1 MGGNR
6 KWVKSSSLITRNLKV
21 FSEVDKPRKKKSR
34 NRSINSLFQTL
45 EELKIERLKR
55 SFLWRM
61 ELWGDERWGETVTV
75 QHLGLPNTS
84 ITLTKMKNT
93 EKGNKIIVFV

>member
-1 MGGNR
+1 
-6 KWVKSSSLITRNLKV
+6 
-21 FSEVDKPRKKKSR
+21 
-34 NRSINSLFQTL
+34 
-45 EELKIERLKR
+45 
-55 SFLWRM
+55 M